1 MAVVTP
7 RIAPFINV
15 TFWVTS
21 VWWELPRNH
30 RGLDI
35 ATATAGGSV
44 PIYSMCNGTV
54 IRSEVSGSL
63 TEKVGYGNVVI
74 IKDDVTGMG
83 FLYAHLSRRDVALGD
98 HVVTGQQIGMEGET
112 GEAYGMHL
120 HLEMQDL
127 TNHDWI
133 YRAPKEVYTNPA
145 DWMGIPNVEGTECY
159 YDGTP
164 VPPTPPTPTTTR
176 KHKFKWVLYA
186 KNLRNKRIINLTN

>member
-44 PIYSMCNGTV
+44 PIYSMCTGTV

-74 IKDDVTGMG
+74 IEDDVTHMG
-83 FLYAHLSRRDVALGD
+83 FLYAHLARRNVSLGD
-98 HVVTGQQIGMEGET
+98 HVVVGQQIGMEGET

-127 TNHDWI
+127 TNHAWQ

-145 DWMGIPNVEGTECY
+145 EWMGIPNVEGTECFY
-159 YDGTP
+159 NGIP
-164 VPPTPPTPTTTR
+164 VPPPTPVVDVV
-176 KHKFKWVLYA
+176 KKNKFKWVLYA
-186 KNLRNKRIINLTN
+186 RKFRNRY

>member
-63 TEKVGYGNVVI
+63 TEKIGYGNVVI
-74 IKDDVTGMG
+74 VEDDTTHMG
-83 FLYAHLSRRDVALGD
+83 FLYAHLARRDVALGD
-98 HVVTGQQIGMEGET
+98 HVVVGQQIGMEGET

-127 TNHDWI
+127 TNHSWQ
-133 YRAPKEVYTNPA
+133 YGAPKEVYTNPA

-164 VPPTPPTPTTTR
+164 VPPTPTITTPKR
-176 KHKFKWVLYA
+176 KKFKWVLYS
-186 KNLRNKRIINLTN
+186 KKLRDRRQFT

>member
-54 IRSEVSGSL
+54 IRSEYSG
-63 TEKVGYGNVVI
+63 TATTGYGNVVI
-74 IKDDVTGMG
+74 VKDDVTNMG
-83 FLYAHLSRRDVALGD
+83 FLFAHLDRRDVLSGD
-98 HVVTGQQIGMEGET
+98 HVVIGQQIGMEGST
-112 GEAYGMHL
+112 GDSSGMHL

-127 TNHDWI
+127 TNHDWQ
-133 YRAPKEVYTNPA
+133 YGAPKEVYTNPA

-164 VPPTPPTPTTTR
+164 VPPTPTITTPKR
-176 KHKFKWVLYA
+176 KKFKWVLYS
-186 KNLRNKRIINLTN
+186 KKLRDRRQFT

>member
-1 MAVVTP
+1 MAVVNP

-74 IKDDVTGMG
+74 IEDDTTHMG
-83 FLYAHLSRRDVALGD
+83 FLFAHLDRRDVQLGE
-98 HVVTGQQIGMEGET
+98 HVVIGQQIGMEGET

-127 TNHDWI
+127 TNHEWM

-145 DWMGIPNVEGTECY
+145 EWMGIPNVEGTECY
-159 YDGTP
+159 YDGVPIPPPAP
-164 VPPTPPTPTTTR
+164 VITVK
-176 KHKFKWVLYA
+176 KHRFPWVLYA
-186 KNLRNKRIINLTN
+186 KKFRNRY

>member
-44 PIYSMCNGTV
+44 PIYSMCTGTV

-74 IKDDVTGMG
+74 IEDDVTHMG
-83 FLYAHLSRRDVALGD
+83 FLYAHLARRDVSLGD
-98 HVVTGQQIGMEGET
+98 HVVVGQQIGMEGET

-127 TNHDWI
+127 TNHAWQ

-145 DWMGIPNVEGTECY
+145 EWMGIPNVEGTECFY
-159 YDGTP
+159 NGIP
-164 VPPTPPTPTTTR
+164 VPPPTPVVDII
-176 KHKFKWVLYA
+176 KKNKFKWVLYA
-186 KNLRNKRIINLTN
+186 RKFRNRY

>member
-63 TEKVGYGNVVI
+63 TEKIGYGNVVI
-74 IKDDVTGMG
+74 VEDDITHMG
-83 FLYAHLSRRDVALGD
+83 FLFAHLARRDVNVGD
-98 HVVTGQQIGMEGET
+98 HVVIGQQIGMEGET

-127 TNHDWI
+127 TNHDWQ

-145 DWMGIPNVEGTECY
+145 DWMGIPNVEGTECFY
-159 YDGTP
+159 NGIP
-164 VPPTPPTPTTTR
+164 VPPPTPVTDVV
-176 KHKFKWVLYA
+176 KKNKFKWVLYA
-186 KNLRNKRIINLTN
+186 RKFRNRY

>member
-1 MAVVTP
+1 MAVVHP

-30 RGLDI
+30 KGLDI
-35 ATATAGGSV
+35 ATATAGGPV

-54 IRSEVSGSL
+54 VRSEVSGSL

-74 IKDDVTGMG
+74 VKDDTTGMG
-83 FLYAHLSRRDVALGD
+83 FLFAHLSRRDVALGD
-98 HVVTGQQIGMEGET
+98 HVVVGQQIGMEGET

-120 HLEMQDL
+120 HLEMQDIS
-127 TNHDWI
+127 THDWD
-133 YRAPKEVYTNPA
+133 YSYNKSLYTNPA
-145 DWMGIPNVEGTECY
+145 EWMGIPNVEGTECY

-164 VPPTPPTPTTTR
+164 VPPPVITTI
-176 KHKFKWVLYA
+176 KKSKFKWVIYA
-186 KNLRNKRIINLTN
+186 RKFRNRY

>member
-1 MAVVTP
+1 MAVVNP

-44 PIYSMCNGTV
+44 PIYSMCTGTV

-74 IKDDVTGMG
+74 IEDDVTHMG
-83 FLYAHLSRRDVALGD
+83 FLYAHLARRDVSLGD
-98 HVVTGQQIGMEGET
+98 HVVVGQQIGMEGET

-127 TNHDWI
+127 TNHDWQ

-145 DWMGIPNVEGTECY
+145 EWMGIPNVEGTECY

-164 VPPTPPTPTTTR
+164 VPPTPVVSTI
-176 KHKFKWVLYA
+176 KKNKFKWVIYA
-186 KNLRNKRIINLTN
+186 RKFRNRY

>member
-1 MAVVTP
+1 MAVVNP

-21 VWWELPRNH
+21 VWWEEPRNH

-54 IRSEVSGSL
+54 IRSEYSG
-63 TEKVGYGNVVI
+63 TATTGYGNVVI
-74 IKDDVTGMG
+74 VEDDTTHMG
-83 FLYAHLSRRDVALGD
+83 FLFAHLNSRSVNLGD
-98 HVVTGQQIGMEGET
+98 HVVTGQPIGMEGST
-112 GEAYGMHL
+112 GDSTGMHL

-127 TNHDWI
+127 TNHAWQ

-145 DWMGIPNVEGTECY
+145 EWMGIPNVEGTECY
-159 YDGTP
+159 YNGTP
-164 VPPTPPTPTTTR
+164 IPPTPPPVISG
-176 KHKFKWVLYA
+176 KKKKFKWVLYA
-186 KNLRNKRIINLTN
+186 RKLRNMRS

>member
-1 MAVVTP
+1 MAVVNP

-35 ATATAGGSV
+35 ATSTAGGSV

-74 IKDDVTGMG
+74 IEDDTTHMG
-83 FLYAHLSRRDVALGD
+83 FLFAHLNRRDVQLGD
-98 HVVTGQQIGMEGET
+98 HVVIGQQIGMEGET

-127 TNHDWI
+127 TNHEWM

-145 DWMGIPNVEGTECY
+145 EWMGIPNVEGTECY
-159 YDGTP
+159 YDG
-164 VPPTPPTPTTTR
+164 VPIPPPTPTITVK
-176 KHKFKWVLYA
+176 KHRFPWVLYA
-186 KNLRNKRIINLTN
+186 KKFRNRY

>member
-1 MAVVTP
+1 MAVVNP

-30 RGLDI
+30 KGLDI
-35 ATATAGGSV
+35 ATATAGGPV

-54 IRSEVSGSL
+54 VRSEVSGSL

-74 IKDDVTGMG
+74 VKDDTTGMG
-83 FLYAHLSRRDVALGD
+83 FLFGHLSRRDVALGD
-98 HVVTGQQIGMEGET
+98 HVIVGQQIGMEGET

-120 HLEMQDL
+120 HLEMQDISTHSWDYSYNKSL
-127 TNHDWI
+127 
-133 YRAPKEVYTNPA
+133 YTNPA
-145 DWMGIPNVEGTECY
+145 EWMGIPNVEGTECY

-164 VPPTPPTPTTTR
+164 VPPPTPE
-176 KHKFKWVLYA
+176 KKSNKKNKFKWVIYA
-186 KNLRNKRIINLTN
+186 RKFRNRY

>member
-44 PIYSMCNGTV
+44 PIYSMCTGTV

-74 IKDDVTGMG
+74 IEDDVTHMG
-83 FLYAHLSRRDVALGD
+83 FLYAHLARRDVSLGD
-98 HVVTGQQIGMEGET
+98 HVVVGQQIGMEGET

-127 TNHDWI
+127 TNHAWQ

-145 DWMGIPNVEGTECY
+145 EWMGIPNVEGTECFY
-159 YDGTP
+159 NGIP
-164 VPPTPPTPTTTR
+164 VPPPTPVVDVI
-176 KHKFKWVLYA
+176 KKNKFKWVLYA
-186 KNLRNKRIINLTN
+186 RKFRNRY

>member
-83 FLYAHLSRRDVALGD
+83 FLYGHLARRDVALGD

-159 YDGTP
+159 YNGIP
-164 VPPTPPTPTTTR
+164 VPPTPPTPTITR

-186 KNLRNKRIINLTN
+186 KNLRNKRTINLTN

>member
-63 TEKVGYGNVVI
+63 TEKIGYGNVVI
-74 IKDDVTGMG
+74 IKDDVTHMG
-83 FLYAHLSRRDVALGD
+83 FLFAHLARRDVNVGD
-98 HVVTGQQIGMEGET
+98 HVVICQQIGMEGET

-127 TNHDWI
+127 TNHDWQ

-145 DWMGIPNVEGTECY
+145 EWMGIPNVEGTECY
-159 YDGTP
+159 YNGIP
-164 VPPTPPTPTTTR
+164 VPPPTPVVDVG
-176 KHKFKWVLYA
+176 KKNKFKWVLYA
-186 KNLRNKRIINLTN
+186 RKFRNRY

>member
-44 PIYSMCNGTV
+44 PIYSMCTGTV

-74 IKDDVTGMG
+74 IKDDVTHMG
-83 FLYAHLSRRDVALGD
+83 FLYAHLARRDVALGD

-133 YRAPKEVYTNPA
+133 YRAEKEVYTNPA
-145 DWMGIPNVEGTECY
+145 EWMGIPNVEGTECFY
-159 YDGTP
+159 NGIP
-164 VPPTPPTPTTTR
+164 VPPPTPVVDVV
-176 KHKFKWVLYA
+176 KKNKFKWVLYA
-186 KNLRNKRIINLTN
+186 RKFRNRY